1 MTLVRYQ
8 HIIQE
13 INEKLFEIVFK
24 IKCFNKIGDFDI
36 NRYAE
41 GYFLKILNLI
51 YKSDNWNLTK
61 AIKINQDTYDLLDT
75 QNKICVQ
82 ITSQSNKSKKRK
94 TIKMFKEKEHSE
106 NFEKL
111 IILYLS
117 DKRPNSNGIEIDFD
131 FYDLNII
138 DLANLVKVKCKHHD
152 LLELR
157 DLLTPQNLIGKNV
170 QPEQAKLNRNES
182 EEEFKRR
189 IRLEN
194 ELKKEL
200 VIDDYYRKL
209 GNDVLVKNPYE
220 KFKDSRF
227 ILRSYEDETYPEVN
241 DQSRWNRTFMY
252 DFYDRG
258 ILIWDDATLGTTA
271 RLNNET
277 KEWFI
282 ESYHESK
289 EELEKNEER
298 LCIRTL
304 GLLPYSNILLWK
316 DGDEYY
322 NEYHLY
328 CKYYG
333 ILNSPFEA
341 IEYRYSS
348 EWDGYFWNEMDQTK
362 QIIKANA

>member
-1 MTLVRYQ
+1 MRLVRYQ

-13 INEKLFEIVFK
+13 INDRLFEIVFK
-24 IKCFNKIGDFDI
+24 IKCFNKLGDFDI

-41 GYFLKILNLI
+41 TYFMKILNLI
-51 YKSDNWNLTK
+51 HKSENWNLTK

-75 QNKICVQ
+75 DKKICVQ
-82 ITSQSNKSKKRK
+82 ITSRSDKRKKRR
-94 TIKMFKEKEHSE
+94 TVKMFKEKEHSK
-106 NFEKL
+106 NFKKL
-111 IILYLS
+111 VILYLS
-117 DKRPNSNGIEIDFD
+117 DKKPNSKGIEIDFD
-131 FYDLNII
+131 FDDLNII
-138 DLANLVKVKCKHHD
+138 DLAKLIESKCED
-152 LLELR
+152 QTLLKLR
-157 DLLTPQNLIGKNV
+157 DLLRPQNLINKTDPLP
-170 QPEQAKLNRNES
+170 QTKIERTES

-189 IRLEN
+189 IQLEK

-200 VIDDYYRKL
+200 VIDDFYRKL
-209 GNDVLVKNPYE
+209 GNEVLVKTPYK

-227 ILRSYEDETYPEVN
+227 ILRSFEDRTYPEVN
-241 DQSRWNRTFMY
+241 EQSKWNRTFMY

-271 RLNNET
+271 RLNSET
-277 KEWFI
+277 EEWFI

-289 EELEKNEER
+289 EKLNDNEQR

-304 GLLPYSNILLWK
+304 GLLPYTNILHWK

-322 NEYHLY
+322 NDYHLY

-348 EWDGYFWNEMDQTK
+348 ERDGYFWNEMNQTK
-362 QIIKANA
+362 QIRKANA

>member
-1 MTLVRYQ
+1 MSLVKYQ

-24 IKCFNKIGDFDI
+24 IKYFNKVGDFDI

-41 GYFLKILNLI
+41 SYFMKILNLI
-51 YKSDNWNLTK
+51 HKSDNWNLTK
-61 AIKINQDTYDLLDT
+61 AIKINQDTYDLLDIE
-75 QNKICVQ
+75 NKICVQ
-82 ITSQSNKSKKRK
+82 ITSRSDKQKKRM
-94 TIKMFKEKEHSE
+94 TIRMFNENEHSK

-111 IILYLS
+111 ILLYLS
-117 DKRPNSNGIEIDFD
+117 DKKPNSKGIEIDFD

-138 DLANLVKVKCKHHD
+138 DLAKLVESKCENQD

-157 DLLTPQNLIGKNV
+157 DLLRPQNLIGKNV
-170 QPEQAKLNRNES
+170 QDEQTKLKRTES

-189 IRLEN
+189 ISLEE
-194 ELKKEL
+194 ELKREL

-209 GNDVLVKNPYE
+209 GNDVLVKNPYM

-227 ILRSYEDETYPEVN
+227 ILRSYEDKTYPEVN
-241 DQSRWNRTFMY
+241 NQSRWNRTFMY

-271 RLNNET
+271 RLNKET
-277 KEWFI
+277 QEWYI

-289 EELEKNEER
+289 EELKDKEER
-298 LCIRTL
+298 LSIRTL
-304 GLLPYSNILLWK
+304 GLLPYSNILYWK

-322 NEYHLY
+322 NDYHLY

-333 ILNSPFEA
+333 VINSPFEG
-341 IEYRYSS
+341 IEYRYST

-362 QIIKANA
+362 QIKKTNA